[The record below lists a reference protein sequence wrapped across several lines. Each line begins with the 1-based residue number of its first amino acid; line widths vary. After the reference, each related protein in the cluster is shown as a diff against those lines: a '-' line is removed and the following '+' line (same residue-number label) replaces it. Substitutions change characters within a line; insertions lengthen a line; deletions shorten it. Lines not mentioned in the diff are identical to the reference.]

1 MNRKTAFLKVV
12 LQNNITNEKYLFK
25 CERWLSKD
33 EQDHK
38 IELELSVENANNE
51 TKTKQQRKQQFKIL
65 LLQNY
70 W

>member
-51 TKTKQQRKQQFKIL
+51 TKTKQQRNTI
-65 LLQNY
+65 
-70 W
+70 